1 VADDNQKLRQA
12 RAQKM
17 LELYVGAN
25 GRPPAN
31 MKELAEWMASPEG
44 EAATAYDTDP
54 HGQIIPDLVE

>member
-1 VADDNQKLRQA
+1 MADDKAKLRQA

-17 LELYVGAN
+17 LDLYEGAN
-25 GRPPAN
+25 GRPPTS
-31 MKELAEWMASPEG
+31 MKELAKWMASPDG

>member
-1 VADDNQKLRQA
+1 
-12 RAQKM
+12 M
-17 LELYVGAN
+17 LELFEGAQ
-25 GRPPAN
+25 GRPPTG